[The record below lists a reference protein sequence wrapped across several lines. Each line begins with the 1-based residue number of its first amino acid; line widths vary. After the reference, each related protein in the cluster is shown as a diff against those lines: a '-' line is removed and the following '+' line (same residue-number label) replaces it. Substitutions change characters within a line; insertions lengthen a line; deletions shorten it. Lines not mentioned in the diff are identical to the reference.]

1 MEEKEKK
8 DRISDEEKQ
17 KFKENLDEIK
27 ENLMDEYEDLKEE
40 MDDSKRELKEEREEI
55 REDLEEVFK
64 GLKEERDELL
74 NELNGLRNE
83 LENLNSMTAEHSQDF
98 QRRVE
103 KNKQK
108 VARLVSKFTE
118 KAKKKLEKAERKAA
132 KRINISVQP
141 EISEDWKDWAEDMGT
156 SVSELVR
163 KSMEFVKTNIGDLS
177 KLERLGDVFE
187 NLGRDLEKEIKAS
200 GIENLGKKIK
210 AKVIVDADS
219 EFRKETIKK
228 RIQGIIKLHRAIPIE
243 KLALALNKS
252 ENDAEKLI
260 YELAGEGL
268 EGTLEEGVFKFTDD
282 IETVITKFNEKI
294 DNM

>member
-1 MEEKEKK
+1 MVHEEDNENKEEEAKEIPKEK
-8 DRISDEEKQ
+8 
-17 KFKENLDEIK
+17 
-27 ENLMDEYEDLKEE
+27 
-40 MDDSKRELKEEREEI
+40 
-55 REDLEEVFK
+55 V
-64 GLKEERDELL
+64 
-74 NELNGLRNE
+74 
-83 LENLNSMTAEHSQDF
+83 
-98 QRRVE
+98 
-103 KNKQK
+103 
-108 VARLVSKFTE
+108 
-118 KAKKKLEKAERKAA
+118 

-141 EISEDWKDWAEDMGT
+141 EISEDWKDWAEGMGT

-187 NLGRDLEKEIKAS
+187 NLGRDIEKEIKAS

-210 AKVIVDADS
+210 AKVIVDTDS
-219 EFRKETIKK
+219 KVRKETIKK

>member
-1 MEEKEKK
+1 MEEKNKK
-8 DRISDEEKQ
+8 DRISEEEKQ
-17 KFKENLDEIK
+17 RLKDDLNKIK
-27 ENLMDEYEDLKEE
+27 ENLMDEYEDIKDE
-40 MDDSKRELKEEREEI
+40 MEDSKRELKEEREEL
-55 REDLEEVFK
+55 REELEDAFK
-64 GLKEERDELL
+64 DLKEERDELL
-74 NELNGLRNE
+74 NEINELRNE
-83 LENLNSMTAEHSQDF
+83 LENLNNMTLERRQDF

-103 KNKQK
+103 RNKQK
-108 VARLVSKFTE
+108 VARIVSKFAE

-141 EISEDWKDWAEDMGT
+141 EMSEDWKDWAEDMGT

-187 NLGRDLEKEIKAS
+187 NLGRDLEKKIKAS
-200 GIENLGKKIK
+200 GIEDFGKKIK
-210 AKVIVDADS
+210 TRVILDTES
-219 EFRKETIKK
+219 EVRKDTIKK

-294 DNM
+294 DKI

>member
-8 DRISDEEKQ
+8 DRISEEEKQ
-17 KFKENLDEIK
+17 RFKEKLDEIK
-27 ENLMDEYEDLKEE
+27 ENLMDEYEDLKDE
-40 MDDSKRELKEEREEI
+40 MDDLKRELKEEREEI
-55 REDLEEVFK
+55 REDLEDTFED
-64 GLKEERDELL
+64 LKEERDELL
-74 NELNGLRNE
+74 DEMNELKNE
-83 LENLNSMTAEHSQDF
+83 LESLNGITAEHMEDF

-108 VARLVSKFTE
+108 VAKIVSKFTE

-141 EISEDWKDWAEDMGT
+141 EMSEDWKDWAEDMGT

-163 KSMEFVKTNIGDLS
+163 KSMEFVKDNIGDLS
-177 KLERLGDVFE
+177 KLERMGDVFE
-187 NLGRDLEKEIKAS
+187 NLGRDIEKKIKAS

-210 AKVIVDADS
+210 TRVILDTDS
-219 EFRKETIKK
+219 EVRKDTIKK

-252 ENDAEKLI
+252 VNDAEKLI

>member
-1 MEEKEKK
+1 MVHEEDNENRGEEAKEIPKEK
-8 DRISDEEKQ
+8 
-17 KFKENLDEIK
+17 
-27 ENLMDEYEDLKEE
+27 
-40 MDDSKRELKEEREEI
+40 
-55 REDLEEVFK
+55 V
-64 GLKEERDELL
+64 
-74 NELNGLRNE
+74 
-83 LENLNSMTAEHSQDF
+83 
-98 QRRVE
+98 
-103 KNKQK
+103 
-108 VARLVSKFTE
+108 
-118 KAKKKLEKAERKAA
+118 

-163 KSMEFVKTNIGDLS
+163 KSMKFVKTNIGDLS

-187 NLGRDLEKEIKAS
+187 NLGRNIEKEIKAS
-200 GIENLGKKIK
+200 GIENLGKNIK
-210 AKVIVDADS
+210 AKVIVDTDS
-219 EFRKETIKK
+219 KVRKETIKK